1 MVKENLKQN
10 LRLTY
15 KEKLQ
20 MQISVLVCDDDKK
33 FGQDMVELL
42 RALTENYSIKI
53 TGCSQ
58 PEKLTDKFLGDFQIM
73 FLDIDMGNYNG
84 LEIARRV
91 RKLKLDTVLIF
102 VTHYMEYSPEGYEV
116 NAFRYLLKE
125 NIKDKLPNYLKE
137 AIREVQSHADSL
149 MFTINGEQCV
159 IKYNDILYLESSKR
173 LIYLHL
179 ADEQK
184 EDRCFY
190 SIMDELEEQLTS
202 AGFLRVHKSYLVNC
216 RYIYSIEKNQL
227 VLDDKTVIPVS
238 RYKAETVKQKF
249 RNYLRR
255 TL

>member
-33 FGQDMVELL
+33 FVQDMVELL

-58 PEKLTDKFLGDFQIM
+58 PEKLTDKFLSDFQIM
-73 FLDIDMGNYNG
+73 FLDIDMGDYNG
-84 LEIARRV
+84 IEIARRV

-159 IKYNDILYLESSKR
+159 IKYNDILYLESRKR

-202 AGFLRVHKSYLVNC
+202 AGFLRVHKSYLVNM
-216 RYIYSIEKNQL
+216 RYIEKLNYNKLLL
-227 VLDDKTVIPVS
+227 VNGKELPVS
-238 RYKAETVKQKF
+238 PRRYSEVKAQHLHW
-249 RNYLRR
+249 RSRQ
-255 TL
+255 

>member
-33 FGQDMVELL
+33 FVQDMVELL

-116 NAFRYLLKE
+116 NAFRYLLKD

-149 MFTINGEQCV
+149 MFTI
-159 IKYNDILYLESSKR
+159 
-173 LIYLHL
+173 
-179 ADEQK
+179 
-184 EDRCFY
+184 
-190 SIMDELEEQLTS
+190 MDELEEQLTS
-202 AGFLRVHKSYLVNC
+202 AGFLRVHKSYLVNM
-216 RYIYSIEKNQL
+216 RYIEKLNYNKLLL
-227 VLDDKTVIPVS
+227 VNGKELPVS
-238 RYKAETVKQKF
+238 PRRYSEVKAQHLHW
-249 RNYLRR
+249 RSRQ
-255 TL
+255 